1 MDSESPELY
10 VPDLAGLIDVERPET
25 LVFDLSTYQR
35 YDPER
40 AVVTLAYANQVNGL
54 GIVVWNLE
62 PGQENDYHAHPSTEH
77 LHLVIE
83 GEAEYTLAGRPAVT
97 VRVGQAVM
105 VPAMVPHGVR
115 NTSAERCSYVAVNS
129 PGDYQK
135 VLVERSS

>member
-1 MDSESPELY
+1 MDTESPELY
-10 VPDLAGLIDVERPET
+10 VPDLAGLIDVKRPET

-40 AVVTLAYANQVNGL
+40 AVVTLAYANQANGL

-62 PGQENDYHAHPSTEH
+62 PGQENDYHLHPSTEH

-83 GEAEYTLAGRPAVT
+83 GEAEYTIADRPAVT
-97 VRVGQAVM
+97 VRVGQTVM
-105 VPAMVPHGVR
+105 IPAMVPHGVR
-115 NTSAERCSYVAVNS
+115 NVGTERCSYVAVNS